1 MADLSKFIQRNER
14 NEINALERND
24 WSTTNPGRETLD
36 LLVGTYFPA
45 ATEMRRFKYDLS
57 GDTKLN
63 DIKDKYD
70 AWINVIKIK
79 AAIDSF
85 KNGKSPARM
94 VSLQRY

>member
-24 WSTTNPGRETLD
+24 LSTTTPGRETLD